1 VGWVLARSVAASGYV
16 PCPWGARAGIARLGY
31 NPGVAAEA
39 PPPGW
44 TLISVLFSSLPLSAT
59 LAATLHQAA
68 VELYRRDE
76 ATGPVAGDLVNGRVV
91 NLKKTMQLGAIS
103 GPAFEARLDTER
115 GSGTV
120 RYLLTRQGLDLLGV
134 PEPAPR
140 AAAPRYL
147 N

>member
-1 VGWVLARSVAASGYV
+1 MAS
-16 PCPWGARAGIARLGY
+16 
-31 NPGVAAEA
+31 EA
-39 PPPGW
+39 PPGW
-44 TLISVLFSSLPLSAT
+44 TLISVLFSSIPLSAS

-91 NLKKTMQLGAIS
+91 NLKRTMQLGTLT

-120 RYLLTRQGLDLLGV
+120 RYLLTRQGLELLGV
-134 PEPAPR
+134 PDRPR
-140 AAAPRYL
+140 AAARPTYL